1 MSHTDPDQ
9 RPDDD
14 SRWNNITLDEDFI
27 RAAGLKEKDIHRPA
41 GAPPGPK
48 RVWPRNLA
56 LALAAAAVT
65 AGAFALLR
73 PSDEGDGAP
82 AAAAPT
88 VAATPDATPSVSASA
103 ARASAAPDASL
114 LPLDQLFPAQV
125 TAAGGEVYTRVGST
139 VMKSC
144 VEPDSVG
151 PRLIGMIRASKGCLG
166 EQIALYTDSAKNQYN
181 LAVFTMADP
190 KDTVHLVTE
199 LSMAFDD
206 YQVGAQAPPPASGLA
221 TLPPDSG
228 MVQAFSGAGRAM
240 VAGLGQWSD
249 GRATDYKTLVE
260 KHLSP
265 LQKAV
270 AQAVFAHESAR

>member
-1 MSHTDPDQ
+1 MFPTDPDQ
-9 RPDDD
+9 RPDD
-14 SRWNNITLDEDFI
+14 SSP
-27 RAAGLKEKDIHRPA
+27 RPQ
-41 GAPPGPK
+41 

-56 LALAAAAVT
+56 FALAAAAVT
-65 AGAFALLR
+65 VGAFTLLR
-73 PSDEGDGAP
+73 PSGEEGGGTAAPSAAP
-82 AAAAPT
+82 AVSESPAPS
-88 VAATPDATPSVSASA
+88 ASASATASASASVSVTASAAA
-103 ARASAAPDASL
+103 ARASATPDASL

-190 KDTVHLVTE
+190 KDTVHLVTT

-206 YQVGAQAPPPASGLA
+206 YQVGAQAPPPASGLT

-240 VAGLGQWSD
+240 VAGLGQWAD
-249 GRATDYKTLVE
+249 GRAGDYQTLVD

-270 AQAVFAHESAR
+270 AQAVFAHESGR

>member
-1 MSHTDPDQ
+1 MSHTDPAQ

-14 SRWNNITLDEDFI
+14 SRWNVTLDEDFV
-27 RAAGLKEKDIHRPA
+27 RAADIKEENLHRPA
-41 GAPPGPK
+41 GTPPGPK

-56 LALAAAAVT
+56 LALTAAALT
-65 AGAFALLR
+65 AGAFTLLR
-73 PSDEGDGAP
+73 PSGDESGTP
-82 AAAAPT
+82 AAAAP
-88 VAATPDATPSVSASA
+88 SASA
-103 ARASAAPDASL
+103 SVTASASATGSRASAAPDGSL

-139 VMKSC
+139 VMNSC

-151 PRLIGMIRASKGCLG
+151 PRLIGLIRASKGCLG

-190 KDTVHLVTE
+190 KDTVHLVTT

-206 YQVGAQAPPPASGLA
+206 YQVGAQAPPSASGLA

-228 MVQAFSGAGRAM
+228 MVQVFSGAGRAM
-240 VAGLGQWSD
+240 IAGLGQWSD
-249 GRATDYKTLVE
+249 GRATDYQTLVD
-260 KHLSP
+260 KHLNP
-265 LQKAV
+265 LQKAI

>member
-1 MSHTDPDQ
+1 MFPTDPDQ
-9 RPDDD
+9 RPDD
-14 SRWNNITLDEDFI
+14 SSP
-27 RAAGLKEKDIHRPA
+27 RPQ
-41 GAPPGPK
+41 

-56 LALAAAAVT
+56 LAVVAAAVT
-65 AGAFALLR
+65 GGAFTLLR
-73 PSDEGDGAP
+73 PSGDESGAP
-82 AAAAPT
+82 AASATAAPP
-88 VAATPDATPSVSASA
+88 ASVSPAASVSVTASAAA
-103 ARASAAPDASL
+103 ARASATPDASL

-139 VMKSC
+139 VMNSC

-190 KDTVHLVTE
+190 KDTVHLVTT

-240 VAGLGQWSD
+240 VAGLGQWAD
-249 GRATDYKTLVE
+249 GRAGDYQTLVD

-270 AQAVFAHESAR
+270 AQAVLAHESAR

>member
-1 MSHTDPDQ
+1 MHHTDPD
-9 RPDDD
+9 RP
-14 SRWNNITLDEDFI
+14 
-27 RAAGLKEKDIHRPA
+27 HPQ
-41 GAPPGPK
+41 

-56 LALAAAAVT
+56 LALV
-65 AGAFALLR
+65 AGAVAAGALTLLR
-73 PSDEGDGAP
+73 PDGDEDGAP
-82 AAAAPT
+82 AAAAPSASGAPSG
-88 VAATPDATPSVSASA
+88 AAAFAIPSAAVTPSASA
-103 ARASAAPDASL
+103 AQVSAAPAAASSDASAAAASL

-125 TAAGGEVYTRVGST
+125 KAAGGEVYTRVGST

-166 EQIALYTDSAKNQYN
+166 EQIALYTDSARNQYN

-190 KDTVHLVTE
+190 KETVHLVTT

-221 TLPPDSG
+221 ALPPDSG
-228 MVQAFSGAGRAM
+228 MVQMFSGAGRAM

-249 GRATDYKTLVE
+249 GRATDYQTLVDR
-260 KHLSP
+260 HLKP
-265 LQKAV
+265 LQDAV
-270 AQAVFAHESAR
+270 GRTVFAHESAR

>member
-9 RPDDD
+9 RPDGTATD
-14 SRWNNITLDEDFI
+14 
-27 RAAGLKEKDIHRPA
+27 PQ
-41 GAPPGPK
+41 
-48 RVWPRNLA
+48 RVWPRNLG

-65 AGAFALLR
+65 AGAFTLLR
-73 PSDEGDGAP
+73 PSDEGEGAT
-82 AAAAPT
+82 AAAAPS
-88 VAATPDATPSVSASA
+88 ATASPTDTATPSASATASAAA
-103 ARASAAPDASL
+103 ARASATPDASL

-139 VMKSC
+139 VMNSC

-166 EQIALYTDSAKNQYN
+166 EQIALYTDGAKNQYN

-190 KDTVHLVTE
+190 KDTVHLVTT

-206 YQVGAQAPPPASGLA
+206 YQVGAQAPPPASGLT
-221 TLPPDSG
+221 TLPPNSG
-228 MVQAFSGAGRAM
+228 MVQMFSGSGRAM

-249 GRATDYKTLVE
+249 GRAVEYQTLVD

-270 AQAVFAHESAR
+270 GQAVFAHEAAR

>member
-9 RPDDD
+9 PQ
-14 SRWNNITLDEDFI
+14 SQ
-27 RAAGLKEKDIHRPA
+27 
-41 GAPPGPK
+41 

-56 LALAAAAVT
+56 LAAVAAALT
-65 AGAFALLR
+65 AGACTLLQ
-73 PSDEGDGAP
+73 PADDEGDSSP
-82 AAAAPT
+82 AAAAPSSS
-88 VAATPDATPSVSASA
+88 AASAIPSASA
-103 ARASAAPDASL
+103 ALTTPSASATPSAGSL
-114 LPLDQLFPAQV
+114 LPLDQLFPARV
-125 TAAGGEVYTRVGST
+125 TAAGGEVYTRIGSKA
-139 VMKSC
+139 MPSC

-190 KDTVHLVTE
+190 VDTVHLVTT

-206 YQVGAQAPPPASGLA
+206 YQVGAQAPPPSAGLT

-228 MVQAFSGAGRAM
+228 MVQMFSGAGRAM

-249 GRATDYKTLVE
+249 GRTADYQTLVD
-260 KHLSP
+260 KHLDP
-265 LQKAV
+265 LQKAIG
-270 AQAVFAHESAR
+270 QAVFAHESAR